1 MQLRRFGSL
10 QEFCDRAQAYLLQYE
25 AEHNLLLSIL
35 YTLWHD
41 PERYPEPPYL
51 AIVEADHGVLAV
63 AIRTP
68 PYKLMLSKAM
78 DLEALQLIA

>member
-41 PERYPEPPYL
+41 PERYPEPPYW
-51 AIVEADHGVLAV
+51 
-63 AIRTP
+63 R
-68 PYKLMLSKAM
+68 S
-78 DLEALQLIA
+78 